1 MKQDYSLLGQ
11 SGKEAVASGLANPH
25 WFRPKVA
32 PKEIRELS
40 LKNDLRPTIDALI
53 WLGLLVISGSL
64 AVYTFPSWWGVPFWL
79 IYGVLYSSASDAR
92 WHECGHS
99 TAFKTPWK
107 NELIYQI
114 ASFFLLR
121 SPYVW
126 RASYVRHHT
135 GRNNP

>member
-25 WFRPKVA
+25 WFRPKVD

-79 IYGVLYSSASDAR
+79 ITV
-92 WHECGHS
+92 
-99 TAFKTPWK
+99 
-107 NELIYQI
+107 
-114 ASFFLLR
+114 SFILLHPTLAGMSVVILR
-121 SPYVW
+121 PLKL
-126 RASYVRHHT
+126 H
-135 GRNNP
+135 GRTS

>member
-11 SGKEAVASGLANPH
+11 SGKEAIASGLLTHIGFAQKLILKKYVN
-25 WFRPKVA
+25 WYQTRPA
-32 PKEIRELS
+32 PNYRCV
-40 LKNDLRPTIDALI
+40 DMA
-53 WLGLLVISGSL
+53 GLLVISGSL
-64 AVYTFPSWWGVPFWL
+64 AVYTFPSWWGLPFWL

-114 ASFFLLR
+114 ASFFCCGHR
-121 SPYVW
+121 TCGE
-126 RASYVRHHT
+126 RATSDIT
-135 GRNNP
+135 LTQ